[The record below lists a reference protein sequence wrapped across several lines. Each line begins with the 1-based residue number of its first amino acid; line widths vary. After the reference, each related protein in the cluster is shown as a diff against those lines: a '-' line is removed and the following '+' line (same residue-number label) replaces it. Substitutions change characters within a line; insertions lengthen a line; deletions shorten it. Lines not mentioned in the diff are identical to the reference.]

1 VERHQIGIII
11 PAYNEAATIRSIVQ
25 SASQFGVPIVV
36 DDGSSDGT
44 GDLAKATGAC
54 LVRHAANCGY
64 DQTLNSGFAFA
75 DESGFKYVVTI
86 DADGQH
92 DPLIL
97 DKFIQA
103 LDSGADV
110 VVGVRDCLQRFAE
123 HVFSWVGY
131 IKWRMRDPLCGMKA
145 YRIGVFR
152 ELGHFDSYNSIGTE
166 LAIYAANSGK
176 QIVQLAVKTSSRADA
191 SRFGRKFLANQKIFR
206 SLWIGIFKKV
216 EQGP

>member
-25 SASQFGVPIVV
+25 SAFQFGVPIVV

-44 GDLAKATGAC
+44 GYLAKEAGAF
-54 LVRHAANCGY
+54 VVKHDVNRGY

-75 DESGFKYVVTI
+75 DESGFEYVVTI

-97 DKFIQA
+97 DKFIQT

-176 QIVQLAVKTSSRADA
+176 EIKQLEVKTRHRNDA
-191 SRFGRKFLANQKIFR
+191 SRFGPRFYANKKILR
-206 SLWIGIFKKV
+206 SLWTVFFKSIDK
-216 EQGP
+216 

>member
-1 VERHQIGIII
+1 MERHQIGIII
-11 PAYNEAATIRSIVQ
+11 PAYNEAATIGSIVH
-25 SASQFGVPIVV
+25 SVSQFGVAIVV

-44 GDLAKATGAC
+44 GDLAKAAGAH
-54 LVRHAANCGY
+54 LVRHDANCGY
-64 DQTLNSGFAFA
+64 DQTLNSGFVCAN
-75 DESGFKYVVTI
+75 ESGFEYVVTM

-123 HVFSWVGY
+123 HVFSWVGSV
-131 IKWRMRDPLCGMKA
+131 KWRMRDPLCGMKA

-152 ELGHFDSYNSIGTE
+152 ELGHFDSYDSIGTE
-166 LAIYAANSGK
+166 LAIYAAKSGK
-176 QIVQLAVKTSSRADA
+176 KIAQLEVKTRPRNDA
-191 SRFGRKFLANQKIFR
+191 SRFGRRFSANQKIFR
-206 SLWIGIFKKV
+206 ALWTGILKSAN
-216 EQGP
+216 Q